1 LGLEWLGLG
10 GRLVAL
16 VGLEQLVA
24 LVGVEQLVAW
34 VEQLVAVELCR
45 LARIWLGLA

>member
-1 LGLEWLGLG
+1 VGRLGLEWLGLG
-10 GRLVAL
+10 RRLVAL

-24 LVGVEQLVAW
+24 LVGLER
-34 VEQLVAVELCR
+34 LVAVELCR

>member
-1 LGLEWLGLG
+1 MVGLRQLVAVVGLEWLGLEWVG
-10 GRLVAL
+10 LGRRLVAL

-24 LVGVEQLVAW
+24 
-34 VEQLVAVELCR
+34 VELGR